1 MYTNDYKHR
10 LDGESQ
16 ETFESCMGEKP
27 RKELKKVGLAH
38 NRKIM
43 RLATT
48 DATIATSKKTT
59 TTTTDDDDY
68 HHLFVNKPD
77 CDLHS
82 SQQLLRWTTTCLSA
96 LKVYTDSVLRKDR
109 QAGPHCYPD
118 LRTGR

>member
-1 MYTNDYKHR
+1 MYTNHYKHR

-38 NRKIM
+38 NRKTV

-48 DATIATSKKTT
+48 DTTIATSTRRRRLLLTT
-59 TTTTDDDDY
+59 TPT
-68 HHLFVNKPD
+68 N

-82 SQQLLRWTTTCLSA
+82 SQQLRWTTTCLSA

-109 QAGPHCYPD
+109 QAGPHCYAD